1 MKQILI
7 FFGILV
13 FFGCNKSKEGVQ
25 SEINPEIAGALAK
38 IQIARDSASLPFQ
51 NRKDLLSTS
60 LETLNRFEKDSNYLK
75 NLSQLALVSYQIK
88 DSTMFRKVNKKTLE
102 LSKRKKEYNIQ
113 GEAHW
118 DLGSFFNYHGIR
130 DSAFYHFRA
139 AYLSFNQMPVDSTS
153 QSRKARMLYQMAR
166 VQDYFKDYLGAE
178 ANAVRA
184 IKLFDNLDDYRRLYN
199 GYNLLGV
206 ISSGQKNND
215 KALDFYKK
223 ARTYLDKLKS
233 SNINRSLWLN
243 QNNIAHV
250 LLRQEKYQNAMN
262 SYDDLLSDKN
272 LFQDY
277 TRLYS
282 MALVS
287 RTFAKSQ
294 IGEQGSHLNQQ
305 YERAIRINDSIGDFG
320 DQARAKQFYGE
331 LLASQGDTV
340 KAQKLINEALQLAED
355 TSNNDRQLEVLRS
368 LTSLDAENA
377 VAYSTAYYNLSE
389 QIKDEERTQRDKF
402 ARIRLETDEIIEENE
417 LLSRQKQIYIG
428 IVIGL
433 LLLGISLFTI
443 ISQRINNNRLKFQQ
457 KQQESNQ
464 EIYNLMLSQQG
475 KFEEGK
481 KLEQKRIS
489 EELHD
494 GILGEMLGI
503 RLVLSGLNEKDDDAA
518 VEHRAE
524 LIEKLRGVEEEIR
537 TISHELSDSS
547 YQKIYNFMVS
557 LEDLIQNIEGS
568 SGIACSFTYNPHFE
582 WDDLE
587 GDLKIN
593 AYRIVQESL
602 QNCVKH
608 SQCENALVNF
618 EMEDG
623 GLKLSI
629 SDDGIGFDINKGK
642 RGIGLRNIISR
653 VKKVNGKLDIN
664 SEKGKGT
671 TITVTFPIVFTKRD
685 DSNNTLKSRETVNA

>member
-1 MKQILI
+1 MKQIL
-7 FFGILV
+7 FFFSLCI
-13 FFGCNKSKEGVQ
+13 FFGCNQSKE
-25 SEINPEIAGALAK
+25 NPQVETNPDIAKALAK
-38 IQIARDSASLPFQ
+38 IKIARDSTSFPLQ
-51 NRKDLLSTS
+51 KRQDILSEALTI
-60 LETLNRFEKDSNYLK
+60 LNRFEKDSNYLN
-75 NLSQLALVSYQIK
+75 NLSQIALVSYRIK
-88 DSTMFRKVNKKTLE
+88 DSALFRQVNKKTLE
-102 LSKRKKEYNIQ
+102 LSTKKKEHNIQ
-113 GEAHW
+113 GESHW
-118 DLGSFFNYHGIR
+118 DLGTFYDNNGKR

-139 AYLSFNQMPVDSTS
+139 AYQSFNQLSVDSTS
-153 QSRKARMLYQMAR
+153 QSRKARMLYEMAR
-166 VQDYFKDYLGAE
+166 TQDYFKDYLGAE
-178 ANAVRA
+178 ENAVKA
-184 IKLFDNLDDYRRLYN
+184 IKIFDDLGDKQRLHRA
-199 GYNLLGV
+199 YNLLGI
-206 ISSGQKNND
+206 ISNGQKNRD
-215 KALDFYKK
+215 KAIEYYQT
-223 ARTYLDKLKS
+223 ARTYLDQFKS
-233 SNINRSLWLN
+233 PSIERYLLTN

-250 LLRQEKYQNAMN
+250 FLLKKDYDKAIK
-262 SYDDLLSDKN
+262 SYDK
-272 LFQDY
+272 LFSQERVFTIDP
-277 TRLYS
+277 TVYS

-294 IGEQGSHLNQQ
+294 MGEQGSYLNQQ
-305 YERAIRINDSIGDFG
+305 YERAIRINDSIGEFK

-340 KAQKLINEALQLAED
+340 RAQSLITEALQLAKE

-368 LTSLDAENA
+368 LTSLDEENA
-377 VAYSTAYYNLSE
+377 VAYSTAYFDLSE

-417 LLSRQKQIYIG
+417 ILSRQKQIYIG
-428 IVIGL
+428 VVIGL
-433 LLLGISLFTI
+433 LLLGIALFTI
-443 ISQRINNNRLKFQQ
+443 ISQRIHNNRLKFEQEQQ
-457 KQQESNQ
+457 QSNQ

-494 GILGEMLGI
+494 GVLGEMLGI
-503 RLVLSGLNEKDDDAA
+503 RLVLSGLNEKSDEAA
-518 VEHRAE
+518 VEHRSE

-568 SGIACSFTYNPHFE
+568 SGIACSFTYHPNFE
-582 WDDLE
+582 WDELE

-608 SQCENALVNF
+608 SKCENALVNF
-618 EMEDG
+618 EVEDSE
-623 GLKLSI
+623 LKLSI
-629 SDDGIGFDINKGK
+629 SDDGVGFDINRGK

-671 TITVTFPIVFTKRD
+671 TITVTFPVVYTKRD
-685 DSNNTLKSRETVNA
+685 DPNSTLKSRETINA